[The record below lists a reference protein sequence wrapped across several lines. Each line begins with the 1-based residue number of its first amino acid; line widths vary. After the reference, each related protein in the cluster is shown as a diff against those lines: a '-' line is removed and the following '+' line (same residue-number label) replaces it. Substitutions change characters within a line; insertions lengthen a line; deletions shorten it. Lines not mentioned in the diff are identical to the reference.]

1 MAETK
6 REVERKYEATGETRL
21 PDLTRVPGVSAV
33 VDRGVM
39 ELDAVYYDTPDLR
52 LAADAL
58 TLRRR
63 TGGED
68 EGWHLKFP
76 VASGIRDEIRAP
88 LADTLPGELAGLL
101 RSRIRDGEVVP
112 VVRLRSARD
121 VRHLVDAKGGLLAE
135 LSVDTVRAERLP
147 GGAEAAWTEIEVEL
161 ADDAADAEADAD
173 TDAGTDAGTALL
185 DAIEKRLGK
194 AGIRPSAS
202 ASKLA
207 RALAETSPGQEPP
220 GEVHREPDGS
230 GGPDDRHESDGPR
243 EPGGSRE
250 PGGVSGAAR
259 RKGRRPAGGT
269 GARGVAAAK
278 GAGRG
283 DGGGTPGPGVG
294 ETPPARAGVPASG
307 TAQAPGPARG
317 ERPGTA
323 GHAVLAY
330 VREQVDAIV
339 ALDPAVRRD
348 LPDAVHQLRVA
359 CRRLRSAFRSYRKVL
374 DRDVTEPVGAE
385 LKWLAGELG
394 AARDQEVL
402 TERLRG
408 RIDALPRTLRLGPVR
423 GRLRSWAAARAR
435 GGRRR
440 TLAALDSARYLAL
453 LDTLDELLAD
463 PPLRKAAARD
473 ARPVLARAVLKDHAR
488 LAARVDRALA
498 LDPGEDRDLALHAAR
513 KAAKRARYAAEAA
526 APALGKPA
534 RRVAKRVK
542 SVQSLLGEHQDGVV
556 AREALRELA
565 TQAHAA
571 GESAFTWGLLH
582 GREEAEAAAEERD
595 LPGVWARAS
604 APEIRA
610 ALTR

>member
-52 LAADAL
+52 LAADGL

-101 RSRIRDGEVVP
+101 RSRIRDADVVP

-121 VRHLVDAKGGLLAE
+121 VRHLVDAKGRLLAE

-147 GGAEAAWTEIEVEL
+147 GGAPGGAEAAWTEIEVEL
-161 ADDAADAEADAD
+161 ADADAD
-173 TDAGTDAGTALL
+173 TDTDAGTALL
-185 DAIEKRLGK
+185 DAVEKRFKK
-194 AGIRPSAS
+194 AGIHPSAS

-207 RALAETSPGQEPP
+207 RALAETETAPHAP
-220 GEVHREPDGS
+220 
-230 GGPDDRHESDGPR
+230 
-243 EPGGSRE
+243 
-250 PGGVSGAAR
+250 
-259 RKGRRPAGGT
+259 
-269 GARGVAAAK
+269 VAH
-278 GAGRG
+278 
-283 DGGGTPGPGVG
+283 P
-294 ETPPARAGVPASG
+294 
-307 TAQAPGPARG
+307 APGPDLA
-317 ERPGTA
+317 PGTA
-323 GHAVLAY
+323 GHTVLAY

-359 CRRLRSAFRSYRKVL
+359 CRRLRSACKSYRKVL
-374 DRDVTEPVGAE
+374 DRDVTDPVGTE

-408 RIDALPRTLRLGPVR
+408 RIDALPRTLRFGPVR
-423 GRLRSWAAARAR
+423 GRLRSWAAVRAR

-473 ARPVLARAVLKDHAR
+473 ARAVLARAVLKDHAR
-488 LAARVDRALA
+488 LAGRVDRALA
-498 LDPGEDRDLALHAAR
+498 LDPGQDRDLALHSAR

-534 RRVAKRVK
+534 RRLAKRVK

-582 GREEAEAAAEERD
+582 GREEAEAAAGERD
-595 LPGVWARAS
+595 LPAAWARAA

>member
-33 VDRGVM
+33 VDRGVV

-161 ADDAADAEADAD
+161 ADDAADAGADAD
-173 TDAGTDAGTALL
+173 TDAGTALL

-207 RALAETSPGQEPP
+207 RALADTAP
-220 GEVHREPDGS
+220 R
-230 GGPDDRHESDGPR
+230 SD
-243 EPGGSRE
+243 
-250 PGGVSGAAR
+250 
-259 RKGRRPAGGT
+259 
-269 GARGVAAAK
+269 
-278 GAGRG
+278 
-283 DGGGTPGPGVG
+283 
-294 ETPPARAGVPASG
+294 
-307 TAQAPGPARG
+307 TAPAPGPETA
-317 ERPGTA
+317 PGTA
-323 GHAVLAY
+323 GHAVLVY

-526 APALGKPA
+526 SPALGKPA
-534 RRVAKRVK
+534 RRVAGRVK

-565 TQAHAA
+565 AQAHAA

-595 LPGVWARAS
+595 LPEVWARAS